1 MAKIQDIFAREI
13 LDSRGN
19 PTIEVEMT
27 LDNAISVTASIPSGA
42 STGSREALEL
52 RDRDTT
58 RYHGKGVLAAVIN
71 VNKII
76 SPKLIGKELDQ
87 AEIDRFLIE
96 LDGTP
101 NKSRLGAN
109 AILGVS
115 LATLKALAKTNKKE
129 LYEYVSAGKVSLP
142 IPFINIINGGCH
154 ASNNLDIQEF
164 MIVPM
169 QKSFKEKIRCASEIF
184 MTLKAILK
192 KNNLNTSV
200 GDEGGFAPDLA
211 YNSVALDYIV
221 EAIKE
226 SSYIPGKDV
235 FIALDVAASEIYD
248 KESKTYQL
256 DRKKVSK
263 EELTKYYLALVK
275 RYPIISIEDPY
286 FEDDFESLS
295 KLTKL
300 IGKKVMIVGDDY
312 FVTNTKYLNY
322 AIENKSGNAILL
334 KANQVGTISE
344 MIKTIA
350 CAKKNNYK
358 TIISHRSGETLDT
371 FIADLAV
378 GLNLHFIKSGSMS
391 RGERIAKYNRLLK
404 IEEDLKIKS
413 NKHKSSL

>member
-1 MAKIQDIFAREI
+1 MASIKDVYAREI

-27 LDNAISVTASIPSGA
+27 LDNDISVTASVPSGA

-52 RDRDTT
+52 RDHDTT
-58 RYHGKGVLAAVIN
+58 RFHGKGVLAAIIN
-71 VNKII
+71 VNQIIKPKIV
-76 SPKLIGKELDQ
+76 GMELDQ
-87 AEIDRFLIE
+87 AKIDHLLID

-115 LATLKALAKTNKKE
+115 LATVKALAKANGKE
-129 LYEYVSAGKVSLP
+129 LYEYISGGKISLP
-142 IPFINIINGGCH
+142 IPFINIINGGRH
-154 ASNNLDIQEF
+154 ANNNLDIQEF

-169 QKSFKEKIRCASEIF
+169 QKGFKGKLRCASEVF
-184 MTLKAILK
+184 MTLKNILK
-192 KNNLNTSV
+192 KENLSTAV
-200 GDEGGFAPDLA
+200 GDEGGFAPDFE
-211 YNSVALDYIV
+211 YNSIALDYIMA
-221 EAIKE
+221 AIRE
-226 SSYIPGKDV
+226 SGYTPGKDV
-235 FIALDVAASEIYD
+235 YIALDVAASEIYN
-248 KESKTYQL
+248 KETKLYYL
-256 DRKKVSK
+256 DGKNITK

-286 FEDDFESLS
+286 FEDDFDSLTR
-295 KLTKL
+295 LTKL
-300 IGKKVMIVGDDY
+300 IGKKVMLVGDDY
-312 FVTNTKYLNY
+312 FVTNAKYLNY

-344 MIKTIA
+344 MVKTIA
-350 CAKKNNYK
+350 IAKKNNYK

-371 FIADLAV
+371 FIADFAV

-404 IEEDLKIKS
+404 IEEDIKS
-413 NKHKSSL
+413 KKM

>member
-1 MAKIQDIFAREI
+1 MARIKDVYAREI

-27 LDNAISVTASIPSGA
+27 LDNNISVTASIPSGA

-52 RDRDTT
+52 RDHDTT
-58 RYHGKGVLAAVIN
+58 RFHGKGVLAAIIN
-71 VNKII
+71 VNQIIKPKIV
-76 SPKLIGKELDQ
+76 GMELDQ
-87 AEIDRFLIE
+87 TKIDHLLIE

-115 LATLKALAKTNKKE
+115 LATVKALAKTNDKE
-129 LYEYVSAGKVSLP
+129 LYEYLSGGKVSLP
-142 IPFINIINGGCH
+142 IPFINIINGGAH
-154 ASNNLDIQEF
+154 AGNNLDIQEF

-169 QKSFKEKIRCASEIF
+169 QKGFKGKLRCASEVF
-184 MTLKAILK
+184 MTLKNILK
-192 KNNLNTSV
+192 KENLNTAV
-200 GDEGGFAPDLA
+200 GDEGGFAPDFE
-211 YNSVALDYIV
+211 YNSIALDYIMA
-221 EAIKE
+221 AIRE
-226 SSYIPGKDV
+226 SGYIPGKDV
-235 FIALDVAASEIYD
+235 YIALDVAASEIYN
-248 KESKTYQL
+248 KETKFYHL
-256 DRKKVSK
+256 DGKNITK

-286 FEDDFESLS
+286 FEDDFDSLA

-300 IGKKVMIVGDDY
+300 IGKKVMLVGDDY
-312 FVTNTKYLNY
+312 FVTNSKYLNY

-344 MIKTIA
+344 MAKTIA
-350 CAKKNNYK
+350 IAKKNNYK

-371 FIADLAV
+371 FIADFAV

-404 IEEDLKIKS
+404 IEEDLKRRKM
-413 NKHKSSL
+413 

>member
-1 MAKIQDIFAREI
+1 MAKIKDIYAREI

-27 LDNAISVTASIPSGA
+27 LDNHISVTASVPSGA

-52 RDRDTT
+52 RDHDTT
-58 RYHGKGVLAAVIN
+58 RFHGKGVLAAIIN
-71 VNKII
+71 VNQIIKPKIV
-76 SPKLIGKELDQ
+76 GMELDQ
-87 AEIDRFLIE
+87 TKIDHLLIE

-115 LATLKALAKTNKKE
+115 LATVKALAKTNGKE
-129 LYEYVSAGKVSLP
+129 LYEYLSGGKVSLP
-142 IPFINIINGGCH
+142 IPFINIINGGVH

-169 QKSFKEKIRCASEIF
+169 QKGFKGKLRCASEIF
-184 MTLKAILK
+184 MTLKNILK
-192 KNNLNTSV
+192 KENLSTAV
-200 GDEGGFAPDLA
+200 GDEGGFAPDFQ
-211 YNSVALDYIV
+211 YNSIALDYIMA
-221 EAIKE
+221 AIRE
-226 SSYIPGKDV
+226 SGYMPGKDV
-235 FIALDVAASEIYD
+235 YIALDVAASEIYN
-248 KESKTYQL
+248 KETKLYRL
-256 DRKKVSK
+256 DGKNITK

-286 FEDDFESLS
+286 FEDDFDSLA

-300 IGKKVMIVGDDY
+300 IGKKVMLVGDDY
-312 FVTNTKYLNY
+312 FVTNAKYLNY

-344 MIKTIA
+344 MAKTIA
-350 CAKKNNYK
+350 IAKKNDYK
-358 TIISHRSGETLDT
+358 TIISHRSGETLDI
-371 FIADLAV
+371 FIADFAV

-404 IEEDLKIKS
+404 IEEDIKR
-413 NKHKSSL
+413 KKM